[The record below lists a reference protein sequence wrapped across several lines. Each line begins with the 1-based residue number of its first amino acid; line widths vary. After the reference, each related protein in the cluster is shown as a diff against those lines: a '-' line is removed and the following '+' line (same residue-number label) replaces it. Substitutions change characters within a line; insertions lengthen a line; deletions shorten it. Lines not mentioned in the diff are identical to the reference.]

1 MNLLGLGLTDEQIVQ
16 CIQVLDKD
24 GDGEV
29 SLDEFMGLVNDRG
42 SAPAGG
48 IEEKVGNIVRGAIQ
62 KTQKDLL
69 HARASGLSANLGGI
83 PTAAPLAIPAQWPLE
98 SQAPGGGGPV
108 ARGSRPDPA
117 VVVPRAAERRA
128 APKHIFGH
136 GGQMDLI
143 SKQEMKDIHDLKR
156 NFDDWKARP
165 PSPEPPRNFG
175 GEPIAQVLGPM
186 KPPPPP
192 EQAYTP
198 AGCVVQPVSPLPH
211 ATHSTLASCTC
222 TCTMSSQKNKN
233 RFGRGGRTPPGGRA
247 TRRPRR
253 PR

>member
-175 GEPIAQVLGPM
+175 GEPIAQVLLP
-186 KPPPPP
+186 
-192 EQAYTP
+192 
-198 AGCVVQPVSPLPH
+198 SPLLVPLP
-211 ATHSTLASCTC
+211 AVSWPWVPACGSLE
-222 TCTMSSQKNKN
+222 
-233 RFGRGGRTPPGGRA
+233 P
-247 TRRPRR
+247 PRR
-253 PR
+253 DGENAQKTRKNGEKMGEIRPKRCTR